1 MNDPNVPKERAIVEV
16 DQESNQITS
25 TSTTTDPKQE
35 TQELMEAIKRLAQS
49 EMEAAGEFT
58 RDSYIQ
64 AVKQAR
70 ETIERIRLID
80 PQKIEDAGKK
90 VEKDIENNWETMVKE
105 IQDFGDRLVTAGKA
119 AWDVLTAPKPPSE
132 K

>member
-1 MNDPNVPKERAIVEV
+1 MTEQNQPQEGAIVEV
-16 DQESNQITS
+16 ENKSNQITPTAGDS
-25 TSTTTDPKQE
+25 NPQQE
-35 TQELMEAIKRLAQS
+35 TEELMEAIKRLAQS

-80 PQKIEDAGKK
+80 PQKIEETGKK
-90 VEKDIENNWETMVKE
+90 LEKDIETNWETVVKE
-105 IQDFGDRLVTAGKA
+105 VQDFGDRLVKAGQA
-119 AWDVLTAPKPPSE
+119 AWDVLTAPKPQSD

>member
-1 MNDPNVPKERAIVEV
+1 MTEQNVPKDRAIVEV
-16 DQESNQITS
+16 DQQSSEITS
-25 TSTTTDPKQE
+25 SGTTNPKQE

-80 PQKIEDAGKK
+80 PQQIEETGKK
-90 VEKDIENNWETMVKE
+90 IEKDIETNWETTVKE
-105 IQDFGDRLVTAGKA
+105 VQDFGDRLVKAGQA
-119 AWDVLTAPKPPSE
+119 AWDIITAPKQ
-132 K
+132 

>member
-1 MNDPNVPKERAIVEV
+1 MTEQNVPKDRAIVEV
-16 DQESNQITS
+16 DQQSSEIASS
-25 TSTTTDPKQE
+25 GTTNPQQE

-80 PQKIEDAGKK
+80 PDKIEETGKK
-90 VEKDIENNWETMVKE
+90 IEKDIETNWETTVKE
-105 IQDFGDRLVTAGKA
+105 VQDFGDRLVKAGQA
-119 AWDVLTAPKPPSE
+119 AWDVLTKPKE
-132 K
+132 

>member
-1 MNDPNVPKERAIVEV
+1 MTEQNQQKEGAIVEV
-16 DQESNQITS
+16 EQESNAITS
-25 TSTTTDPKQE
+25 TTGSSNPQQE

-80 PQKIEDAGKK
+80 PQKIEETGKK
-90 VEKDIENNWETMVKE
+90 IEKDIETNWETAVKE
-105 IQDFGDRLVTAGKA
+105 VQDFGDRLVKAGQA
-119 AWDVLTAPKPPSE
+119 AWDVLTKPKE
-132 K
+132 

>member
-1 MNDPNVPKERAIVEV
+1 MSEPNIPEDRAIVEV
-16 DQESNQITS
+16 EQESNQITS
-25 TSTTTDPKQE
+25 TSGSSDPKQE
-35 TQELMEAIKRLAQS
+35 TEELMEAIKKLAQS

-80 PQKIEDAGKK
+80 PKQIEEAGKK
-90 VEKDIENNWETMVKE
+90 IEKDIETNWETMVKE
-105 IQDFGDRLVTAGKA
+105 VQDFGDRLVKAGQA
-119 AWDVLTAPKPPSE
+119 AWDILMAPKE
-132 K
+132 

>member
-1 MNDPNVPKERAIVEV
+1 MTEPNIPKERAIVEV
-16 DQESNQITS
+16 ETDSNQITS
-25 TSTTTDPKQE
+25 TSGSTDPKQE

-80 PQKIEDAGKK
+80 PQEIEEAGKK

-105 IQDFGDRLVTAGKA
+105 IQDFGDRLVTAGKV

>member
-1 MNDPNVPKERAIVEV
+1 MMTEPNVPKDRAIVEV
-16 DQESNQITS
+16 ETDSSQITS
-25 TSTTTDPKQE
+25 TTQSTDPKQE
-35 TQELMEAIKRLAQS
+35 TQELVEAIKRLAQS

-80 PQKIEDAGKK
+80 PKKIEEAGKK
-90 VEKDIENNWETMVKE
+90 IEKDIENNWETMVKE
-105 IQDFGDRLVTAGKA
+105 VQDFGDRLVKAGKA
-119 AWDVLTAPKPPSE
+119 AWDVLTAPKE
-132 K
+132 

>member
-1 MNDPNVPKERAIVEV
+1 MTEQNEPKEGAIVEV
-16 DQESNQITS
+16 EQESNKITS
-25 TSTTTDPKQE
+25 TTGSSNPQQE

-80 PQKIEDAGKK
+80 PQKIEETGKK
-90 VEKDIENNWETMVKE
+90 IEKDIETNWETAVKE
-105 IQDFGDRLVTAGKA
+105 VQDFGGRLVKAGQA
-119 AWDVLTAPKPPSE
+119 AWDVLTKPKE
-132 K
+132 

>member
-1 MNDPNVPKERAIVEV
+1 MTEPNVPKESSIVEV
-16 DQESNQITS
+16 DQKSSQITP
-25 TSTTTDPKQE
+25 TSERIDAKQE
-35 TQELMEAIKRLAQS
+35 TQELIEAIKRLAQS

-80 PQKIEDAGKK
+80 PQKIEEAGKK
-90 VEKDIENNWETMVKE
+90 VEKDIETNWETMVKE
-105 IQDFGDRLVTAGKA
+105 IQDFGDRLVKAGQA
-119 AWDVLTAPKPPSE
+119 AWDVLTAPKE
-132 K
+132 

>member
-1 MNDPNVPKERAIVEV
+1 MTEPNVPKERAIVEV
-16 DQESNQITS
+16 ETDSNKITS
-25 TSTTTDPKQE
+25 TPESPDPKQE
-35 TQELMEAIKRLAQS
+35 TEELVEAIKRLAHS

-80 PQKIEDAGKK
+80 PKKIEEAGKNI
-90 VEKDIENNWETMVKE
+90 EKDIENNWETMVKE
-105 IQDFGDRLVTAGKA
+105 VQDFGDRLVKAGQA
-119 AWDVLTAPKPPSE
+119 AWDVLTAPKE
-132 K
+132 

>member
-1 MNDPNVPKERAIVEV
+1 MMTEPNVPKDKAIVEV
-16 DQESNQITS
+16 ETDSSQITS
-25 TSTTTDPKQE
+25 TAQSTDPKQE
-35 TQELMEAIKRLAQS
+35 TQELVEAIKRLAQS

-80 PQKIEDAGKK
+80 PQKIEEAGKK
-90 VEKDIENNWETMVKE
+90 IEKDIENNWETMVKE
-105 IQDFGDRLVTAGKA
+105 VQDFGGRLVKAGKA
-119 AWDVLTAPKPPSE
+119 AWDVLTAPKE
-132 K
+132 

>member
-1 MNDPNVPKERAIVEV
+1 MTEQNQPQEGAIVEV
-16 DQESNQITS
+16 ENKSNQITPAS
-25 TSTTTDPKQE
+25 GDSNPQQE

-49 EMEAAGEFT
+49 EMETAGEFT
-58 RDSYIQ
+58 REKYIE

-80 PQKIEDAGKK
+80 PKEIENAGKK
-90 VEKDIENNWETMVKE
+90 LEKDIETNWETMVKE
-105 IQDFGDRLVTAGKA
+105 VQDFGDRLVKAGQA
-119 AWDVLTAPKPPSE
+119 AWDVLTAPK

>member
-1 MNDPNVPKERAIVEV
+1 MMTEPNVPKDRAIVEV
-16 DQESNQITS
+16 ETDSNQITS
-25 TSTTTDPKQE
+25 SSESTDPKQE
-35 TQELMEAIKRLAQS
+35 TEELVEAIKRLAQS

-80 PQKIEDAGKK
+80 PQKIEEAGKNI
-90 VEKDIENNWETMVKE
+90 EKDIETNWETMVKE
-105 IQDFGDRLVTAGKA
+105 VQDFGDRLVKAGQA
-119 AWDVLTAPKPPSE
+119 AWDVLTAPKE
-132 K
+132 

>member
-1 MNDPNVPKERAIVEV
+1 MMTEQNVPKERAIVEV
-16 DQESNQITS
+16 ENESSEITS
-25 TSTTTDPKQE
+25 TSGGIDPKQE

-80 PQKIEDAGKK
+80 PQKIEETGKK
-90 VEKDIENNWETMVKE
+90 IEKDIETNWETTVKE
-105 IQDFGDRLVTAGKA
+105 VQDFGDRLVKAGQA
-119 AWDVLTAPKPPSE
+119 AWDVLTKPKE
-132 K
+132 

>member
-1 MNDPNVPKERAIVEV
+1 MTEPNVPKDRAIVEV
-16 DQESNQITS
+16 ETDSSQITS
-25 TSTTTDPKQE
+25 TTQSTDPKQE
-35 TQELMEAIKRLAQS
+35 TQELVEAIKRLAQS

-80 PQKIEDAGKK
+80 PKKIEEAGKK
-90 VEKDIENNWETMVKE
+90 IEKDIENNWETMVKE
-105 IQDFGDRLVTAGKA
+105 VQDFGDRLVKAGKA
-119 AWDVLTAPKPPSE
+119 AWDVLTAPKE
-132 K
+132 

>member
-1 MNDPNVPKERAIVEV
+1 MTEQNVPKERAIVEV
-16 DQESNQITS
+16 ENESSEITS
-25 TSTTTDPKQE
+25 TSGGIDPKQE

-80 PQKIEDAGKK
+80 PQKIEETGKK
-90 VEKDIENNWETMVKE
+90 IEKDIETNWETTVKE
-105 IQDFGDRLVTAGKA
+105 VQDFGDRLVKAGQA
-119 AWDVLTAPKPPSE
+119 AWDVLTKPKE
-132 K
+132 